1 MFNPQNNMESLKNK
15 HFQNGKNI
23 QKAKAQRDFLVERE
37 ATIIT
42 NILKSKQRLEMKD
55 VIKEQLDI
63 LQNKTQ
69 ERSIG
74 LFTRLLTNMV
84 HDVMPKNKEQEVH
97 FNLSTKRGKPNLDI
111 MMKIGDN
118 KFEDVNSGRGGS
130 LTNVLSTGL
139 RYVTLSRT
147 KNRRFMLLDEPDC
160 WLQDSSVPRFAK
172 VVSDISRKVGIQTI
186 AISHKNPEFYN
197 SRMIE
202 LYRDESGVVK
212 ARVLQEAKEDE
223 YIDSEEYEEINRT
236 SLMDD
241 IGIKRIKI
249 KNYMSLNDIDI
260 ELSPTM
266 NMIVGENDIGKSA
279 FFSAIRSFVDNDC
292 NEGMIQH
299 DKDMFTIELEIED
312 GIVLKLDH
320 KRKGQKKTTYQ
331 MIMPDGET
339 ISEDNGRDVPD
350 FIAEALAIRSI
361 DGINIQL
368 AHQKAPVFMIGPDIT
383 SSKRAELLSLGR
395 ESDYIQR
402 MINIYNKE
410 VKEDALVVKNSQK
423 ELEDIRIKIESL
435 EPIFNLEERYLEVDK
450 FINSFSERRHFQDR
464 MSSTL
469 KELEQN
475 NDVLKNKVDFNKIQI
490 PNKINIDPNSFHKVN
505 EIIKIGINIR
515 NDLSFIENL
524 NKIREINI
532 PKQISINTSIDE
544 RKKFIES
551 IEETKERVGNGK
563 NKLKESIGN
572 LKAIS
577 EEQESFI
584 KEIGGICPLCS
595 NKIKHKHQTE
605 NGENNE

>member
-1 MFNPQNNMESLKNK
+1 MFNPENNMELLKNK
-15 HFQNGKNI
+15 HFQNGKDI
-23 QKAKAQRDFLVERE
+23 QKAKAQREFLVERE
-37 ATIIT
+37 STIVS
-42 NILKSKQRLEMKD
+42 NILKAKQRLEMKD
-55 VIKEQLDI
+55 IIKEQLDI

-69 ERSIG
+69 EKSIG
-74 LFTRLLTNMV
+74 LFTKLLTNMV

-111 MMKIGDN
+111 MMKVGN
-118 KFEDVNSGRGGS
+118 NEYEDVNSGRGGS
-130 LTNVLSTGL
+130 LTNVISTGL

-160 WLQDSSVPRFAK
+160 WLEDAAVPRFAR

-202 LYRDESGVVK
+202 LYRDNSGTVK
-212 ARVLQEAKEDE
+212 ARVIQETKEDE
-223 YIDSEEYEEINRT
+223 YIDTDEYEEINRT
-236 SLMDD
+236 SLMEDV
-241 IGIKRIKI
+241 GIKRIKI
-249 KNYMSLNDIDI
+249 QNYMSLNDIDI

-279 FFSAIRSFVDNDC
+279 FFSAIRSFVENDC

-299 DKDMFTIELEIED
+299 GKDMFTIEMEIED

-350 FIAEALAIRSI
+350 FIADALAIRSI

-410 VKEDALVVKNSQK
+410 VKEDSLVLKNGQK
-423 ELEDIRIKIESL
+423 ELEEIRVKIESL
-435 EPIFNLEERYLEVDK
+435 EPVFNLEKRYLEVDK
-450 FINSFSERRHFQDR
+450 FINSFSERKHFQDR
-464 MSSTL
+464 ISKTL
-469 KELEQN
+469 DELEKN
-475 NDVLKNKVDFNKIQI
+475 SEILKNKKASNELRVPSKID
-490 PNKINIDPNSFHKVN
+490 IDPNSFYRVN
-505 EIIKIGINIR
+505 EIIKLGTGIRDN
-515 NDLSFIENL
+515 LSSI
-524 NKIREINI
+524 NKIKTIRDI
-532 PKQISINTSIDE
+532 PIPQKITINTSIDE
-544 RKKFIES
+544 RKKLIEG
-551 IEETKERVGNGK
+551 IEETQTRVKNGK
-563 NKLKESIGN
+563 DKYKDSVKLLEN
-572 LKAIS
+572 IS
-577 EEQESFI
+577 SEQESFI
-584 KEIGGICPLCS
+584 KEIGGVCPLCQ
-595 NKIKHKHQTE
+595 NQIKHEHN